1 MSGNP
6 VKKPA
11 VVRDHYRAAGK
22 ILQALFKRPE
32 RININVVGGLIQ
44 EQDVR
49 LFLKRHGQMQAI
61 ALSSRKRTTFFFL
74 IGTGKIKTRQKSTHV
89 DVTSPHPYGFITAG
103 HHLVNSFLR
112 RSEERRV
119 GKECRS
125 GWLT

>member
-22 ILQALFKRPE
+22 ILQALFKRPKC
-32 RININVVGGLIQ
+32 ININIVGGFIQ
-44 EQDVR
+44 KQDVG

-89 DVTSPHPYGFITAG
+89 DVTSPHPYGFITA
-103 HHLVNSFLR
+103 
-112 RSEERRV
+112 RSEEHTSELQSRPHLV
-119 GKECRS
+119 CR
-125 GWLT
+125 LLLEKKNK